1 MFQMAILLELQWT
14 MEFVNT
20 QVLVE
25 AFKIGI
31 WINFTLVWNTN
42 GLLRWN
48 EKQTQQRTR
57 IFSGIFHTLQNLLCI
72 LPSTYSSR
80 VILCTKTVLC
90 NECSYG
96 NIKFKLDTYERLFHK
111 IFIPLFIKKV
121 FLNFIP
127 KCWLSDDSSKNS
139 MWWNSRETNGFS

>member
-1 MFQMAILLELQWT
+1 MNVLKNHLTFGIVDILILDTWNIYFILKSLCYMFQMAILLELQWT

-57 IFSGIFHTLQNLLCI
+57 IFSGIFHTLQNLICI
-72 LPSTYSSR
+72 LPFTYSSWI
-80 VILCTKTVLC
+80 ILCTKTVLC
-90 NECSYG
+90 NECNYG
-96 NIKFKLDTYERLFHK
+96 NITFK
-111 IFIPLFIKKV
+111 
-121 FLNFIP
+121 
-127 KCWLSDDSSKNS
+127 
-139 MWWNSRETNGFS
+139 

>member
-1 MFQMAILLELQWT
+1 MLESFHLIVIPLWYMFQMAILLELQWT

-80 VILCTKTVLC
+80 VILCTKTVMC
-90 NECSYG
+90 NECSYA
-96 NIKFKLDTYERLFHK
+96 NIKFKLH
-111 IFIPLFIKKV
+111 IV
-121 FLNFIP
+121 F
-127 KCWLSDDSSKNS
+127 SQNS
-139 MWWNSRETNGFS
+139 YYVVLLKFLTILKY